1 MAFEISVFLENRIE
15 HLEGITNLLKSEGVN
30 IRSFTLSSIVHGW
43 GVINIMVDKPQKA
56 YKALA
61 GNGNSVALREVL
73 ALEMK
78 DETGSLDELL
88 IKISRAGIHVENAY
102 TRLISNS
109 GKAILVLSVGDITEA
124 KALLG
129 RAGIP
134 VMDDSVVYG

>member
-15 HLEGITNLLKSEGVN
+15 HLEGITNLLKSERVN

-102 TRLISNS
+102 TR
-109 GKAILVLSVGDITEA
+109 
-124 KALLG
+124 
-129 RAGIP
+129 
-134 VMDDSVVYG
+134 